1 MNAITHSLK
10 NYTNYSNFF
19 ENEDFFALVTHK
31 EVDFSSIKSFESLN
45 QGPVINKKKL
55 VFGNQTHSSNVVIP
69 NKAGLFNDVDGFV
82 SSSKY
87 LVLSIR
93 IADCVPLF
101 LFDTANNYFAVVH
114 SGWRGASKN
123 IASIAIR
130 KMKAIGSRAF
140 NIKAVIGPSIDRC
153 CFEVGPDVSSK
164 FNSIFSVLNSK
175 SKPMLNLKN
184 IIHYQLLN
192 ENINRKNILTD
203 TDCTY
208 CSSEKYFSYRR
219 QGDRSGRMIAL
230 AGWIKYAT

>member
-1 MNAITHSLK
+1 MNAITHSLN
-10 NYTNYSNFF
+10 NYTSYSNFF
-19 ENEDFFALVTHK
+19 EEEGFFALVTHK
-31 EVDFSSIKSFESLN
+31 EIDFSSVKSFESFN
-45 QGPVINKKKL
+45 QDPVINKKNL
-55 VFGNQTHSSNVVIP
+55 VFANQTHSSNVVIP
-69 NKAGLFNDVDGFV
+69 DRAGLFNDVDGFV

-101 LFDTANNYFAVVH
+101 LFDSANNYFSVVH
-114 SGWRGASKN
+114 SGWRGATKN

-130 KMKAIGSRAF
+130 KMKAIGSSAS

-164 FNSIFSVLNSK
+164 FNSRFSALNSK
-175 SKPMLNLKN
+175 CKYMLNLKD

-208 CSSEKYFSYRR
+208 CSTEKYFSFRR
-219 QGDRSGRMIAL
+219 QGDHSGRMIAL
-230 AGWIKYAT
+230 AGWTKYAT